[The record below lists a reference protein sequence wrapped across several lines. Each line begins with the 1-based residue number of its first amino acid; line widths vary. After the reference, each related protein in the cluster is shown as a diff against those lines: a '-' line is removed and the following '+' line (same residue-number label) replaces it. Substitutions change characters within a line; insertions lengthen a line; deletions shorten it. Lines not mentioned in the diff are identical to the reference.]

1 MCGSNQQKEA
11 PSKPCRSSCRVG
23 FGGNRSRKI
32 LSDRF
37 SPSIPIS
44 PLHLSQR
51 SVIYLPLT
59 AQVGLLFPCHTPL
72 PSFSNHH
79 GTPPSWG
86 FSFPAPHPPNLFFVE
101 PPYPTIFCKAHTP
114 LPGDYLFF
122 PTCPPPLNVVLS
134 AQLSPVK
141 VSPHPS
147 NKFGLSHIKG
157 CIDPTNI

>member
-11 PSKPCRSSCRVG
+11 PSKPCRSSCRVS

-37 SPSIPIS
+37 SPSLPIS

-51 SVIYLPLT
+51 SWILSYTCHLT
-59 AQVGLLFPCHTPL
+59 AQVGLFFPCHTPL
-72 PSFSNHH
+72 PSVFNHH

-114 LPGDYLFF
+114 LPWGLFIF
-122 PTCPPPLNVVLS
+122 SDLPTTTQCRVKR
-134 AQLSPVK
+134 PVK
-141 VSPHPS
+141 PS
-147 NKFGLSHIKG
+147 
-157 CIDPTNI
+157 